1 MMTLW
6 NNNPKIA
13 KLLAFIPKTI
23 FFLLLFFFLSVNNKT
38 FAQDYGIGPGE
49 LNTTNPKIRNK
60 VVTATVPDI
69 WPPSAP
75 ILISPE
81 DESLINDGTPIFI
94 WQQSTDNVDIHH
106 YVFYLDEVIYFDQI
120 STSQNSNDDY
130 DLTYDSDSGQYSL
143 APNEII
149 NDGLH
154 TWTIYAYDSAGN
166 FNFSATWSFTIDTL
180 SPNFDIDLI
189 GDFDASIS
197 AQNIDS
203 IPNDPIAL
211 ENNSPIFVGTGE
223 KNSSVQVTVKIPDQ
237 ANQIINFVIDENGDW
252 DFQLGILP
260 RDQIITLDF
269 IITDEAGNISVIVGL
284 KIIITQKYITY
295 PPETTT
301 PEATPTIA
309 PTSPQP
315 TPIIKIPV
323 LPPDEIIVKVI
334 NEIEKIIP
342 EPIAQA
348 KSIFPEVIKKII
360 IRAIELIGPFGALA
374 TSTSIPFIGL
384 FLLLIILGQR
394 WTWGLVKKI
403 LQAMGLLP
411 PNTPQGIVFD
421 SQTNA
426 PVPYALVVVI
436 SANKNSQQ
444 KVVKTVISDKNG
456 IYQGI
461 KLEKGKYF
469 INVSHPNYKFPTSKQ
484 KPEHLTAQEF
494 YRGEI
499 FTYKSD
505 IYEKLFLIPI
515 DKIEAEKQKNNLS
528 TKQIINAKLM
538 LFVRKIRF
546 VKLFWPLFLLSILIT
561 IFYPTVI
568 NFVVILFYIL
578 ELTIKTTRSLK
589 ITKIV
594 GHVLDTNQTPI
605 EGVIVEISNLGKTEL
620 VAITTT
626 NEQGA
631 FTVYLNSNKFNVN
644 TVKNG
649 FMAVSDS
656 SQAESIK
663 PSGVN
668 TKSRLEF
675 IMQSV

>member
-1 MMTLW
+1 MTLL
-6 NNNPKIA
+6 NNNPKIT

-23 FFLLLFFFLSVNNKT
+23 FFLLLFCFLSINNT
-38 FAQDYGIGPGE
+38 IFAQENGIGPGE
-49 LNTTNPKIRNK
+49 INSTNPKIRNK

-69 WPPSAP
+69 WAPSAP

-81 DESLINDGTPIFI
+81 DESLLKDGTPTFI
-94 WQQSTDNVDIHH
+94 WQQSSDNVGVHH
-106 YVFYLDEVIYFDQI
+106 YVLYLDNVIYFDQI

-130 DLTYDSDSGQYSL
+130 DLIYDSDSGQYSL
-143 APNEII
+143 SPTEII
-149 NDGLH
+149 DDGYH

-166 FNFSATWSFTIDTL
+166 YNYSATWSFTIDTL
-180 SPNFDIDLI
+180 SPNFDIDSI

-203 IPNDPIAL
+203 VPVDPIAL
-211 ENNSPIFVGTGE
+211 ENNSPIFLGTGE

-237 ANQIINFVIDENGDW
+237 ANQIINFVIDGNGDW

-295 PPETTT
+295 PPETTQ
-301 PEATPTIA
+301 PEATPSTTA
-309 PTSPQP
+309 PSPPP
-315 TPIIKIPV
+315 TPIIKIPI

-342 EPIAQA
+342 EPIAQT
-348 KSIFPEVIKKII
+348 KSVFPEVIKNII
-360 IRAIELIGPFGALA
+360 IRAVELIGPFGALA
-374 TSTSIPFIGL
+374 TSTAIPFIGL

-411 PNTPQGIVFD
+411 PSTPQGIVFD
-421 SQTNA
+421 SETDA

-444 KVVKTVISDKNG
+444 KVVKTVITDKNG

-484 KPEHLTAQEF
+484 KPSHLTAQEF

-505 IYEKLFLIPI
+505 IYEKLFLIPM
-515 DKIEAEKQKNNLS
+515 DKIETEKQKNNLS
-528 TKQIINAKLM
+528 TKQVIKAKLM
-538 LFVRKIRF
+538 VFVRKIRF
-546 VKLFWPLFLLSILIT
+546 VKLFWPLFFLSIIIT
-561 IFYPTVI
+561 VFYPTVI
-568 NFVVILFYIL
+568 NFIVILFYIL
-578 ELTIKTTRSLK
+578 ELTIKATKSLK

-605 EGVIVEISNLGKTEL
+605 EGVIVEVSNLGKTEL

-631 FTVYLNSNKFNVN
+631 FTVYLKSNKFNVN

-649 FMAVSDS
+649 FMTVSDS
-656 SQAESIK
+656 SQAESLK
-663 PSGVN
+663 PSPVSA
-668 TKSRLEF
+668 KSRLEF
-675 IMQSV
+675 IMQKF

>member
-23 FFLLLFFFLSVNNKT
+23 FFLLLFFFLSVNNKI

-81 DESLINDGTPIFI
+81 DESLLNDGTPIFI

-106 YVFYLDEVIYFDQI
+106 YVLYLDEVIYFDQI

-149 NDGLH
+149 DDGLH
-154 TWTIYAYDSAGN
+154 TWTIYVYDSAGN

-189 GDFDASIS
+189 GEFDASIS

-237 ANQIINFVIDENGDW
+237 ANKIINFVIDENGDW

-301 PEATPTIA
+301 PEATPSIA

-348 KSIFPEVIKKII
+348 KSIFREVIKKII
-360 IRAIELIGPFGALA
+360 IKAIELIGPFGALA
-374 TSTSIPFIGL
+374 TSTAIPFIGL

-568 NFVVILFYIL
+568 NFIVILFYIL
-578 ELTIKTTRSLK
+578 ELTIKTTKSLK

-663 PSGVN
+663 PSGVS

>member
-1 MMTLW
+1 MTLW

-23 FFLLLFFFLSVNNKT
+23 FFLLLFFFLSVNNKI

-81 DESLINDGTPIFI
+81 DESLLNDGTPIFI

-106 YVFYLDEVIYFDQI
+106 YVLYLDEVIYFDQI

-149 NDGLH
+149 DDGLH
-154 TWTIYAYDSAGN
+154 TWTIYVYDSAGN

-189 GDFDASIS
+189 GEFDASIS

-237 ANQIINFVIDENGDW
+237 ANKIINFVIDENGDW

-301 PEATPTIA
+301 PEATPSIA

-348 KSIFPEVIKKII
+348 KSIFREVIKKII
-360 IRAIELIGPFGALA
+360 IKAIELIGPFGALA
-374 TSTSIPFIGL
+374 TSTAIPFIGL

-568 NFVVILFYIL
+568 NFIVILFYIL
-578 ELTIKTTRSLK
+578 ELTIKTTKSLK

-663 PSGVN
+663 PSGVS